1 MSDSELKIE
10 SGPSAHTQPDW
21 DERVVVEQIWNDL
34 QGTVERSTIRQE
46 LTQVIPRFQNARVRA
61 YIPIFLRRVTT
72 ERLRA
77 GAAGAVPTDTVEPT
91 EASPTLVPDTTGA
104 TMAPS
109 R

>member
-34 QGTVERSTIRQE
+34 QGTVERSTIHQK
-46 LTQVIPRFQNARVRA
+46 LTQVIPGFLNAET
-61 YIPIFLRRVTT
+61 YIPIFLRRVTI
-72 ERLRA
+72 ERPRA
-77 GAAGAVPTDTVEPT
+77 GVAGAVPADTVKPT

-104 TMAPS
+104 TTASS